1 MRDRNLIDS
10 GPVIFP
16 IALAYFWIVSPSTA
30 SMIIPWSFFG
40 YVVFEVVSAYE
51 RRFVS
56 LSSWRA
62 ASVEFAGGEVRAW
75 SLYSEI
81 IL

>member
-1 MRDRNLIDS
+1 
-10 GPVIFP
+10 
-16 IALAYFWIVSPSTA
+16 
-30 SMIIPWSFFG
+30 MIMAWSFFG